1 MKSEKFQNAVV
12 LSGLMLKDS
21 SLKTLGEFDFI
32 VISSA
37 FKSIIQIEAKRGNN
51 PKNREHAET
60 QLNRGQAFFEEN
72 FPFPSSENWT
82 YIKMMCFGELVNKE
96 VCQNCKPFILGSD
109 FFENKP
115 TKSISDKIGQQFL
128 SFIKT
133 IFDGKDT
140 GKAVIVKINFP
151 KSKKIILQTVLLLRI
166 LIK

>member
-1 MKSEKFQNAVV
+1 MAMKSEKFQNAVV

-32 VISSA
+32 VIFSA
-37 FKSIIQIEAKRGNN
+37 SKTIIQIEAKRGNN

-82 YIKMMCFGELVNKE
+82 YIKIMCFGELVNKE
-96 VCQNCKPFILGSD
+96 VCQNCKSFILGSD
-109 FFENKP
+109 FIENK
-115 TKSISDKIGQQFL
+115 TIQSISDKIGQQFL
-128 SFIKT
+128 SFINT

-140 GKAVIVKINFP
+140 GKAIIVKINFP
-151 KSKKIILQTVLLLRI
+151 KS
-166 LIK
+166 

>member
-1 MKSEKFQNAVV
+1 MKSENFQNAVV

-109 FFENKP
+109 FIENKT

-128 SFIKT
+128 SFINT

-151 KSKKIILQTVLLLRI
+151 KS
-166 LIK
+166 